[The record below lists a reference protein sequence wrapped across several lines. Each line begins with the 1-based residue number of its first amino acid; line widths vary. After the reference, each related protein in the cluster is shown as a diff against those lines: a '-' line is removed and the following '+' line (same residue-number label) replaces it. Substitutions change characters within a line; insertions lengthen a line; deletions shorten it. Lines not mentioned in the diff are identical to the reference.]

1 MSEDISSTSPEEK
14 EDTSLSLPDIATPYD
29 LRPDLTEIGI
39 IEDERGVCIDSY
51 ENRSALRQA
60 GLNWDTV
67 GQSLK
72 QEGRLHLETY

>member
-39 IEDERGVCIDSY
+39 I
-51 ENRSALRQA
+51 
-60 GLNWDTV
+60 
-67 GQSLK
+67 
-72 QEGRLHLETY
+72 